1 MSAADWIAF
10 WDSKHSI
17 YVSALHHDA
26 HFRRIADDLA
36 KFAPAGG
43 VMIDYGC
50 GEALY
55 ADRVAE
61 PLARLILCEPA
72 PNVRAVLAARFA
84 GKPNIAVRKPEDIAV
99 TAQHSIDVI
108 VMHSVAQY
116 LDEPDLVRLIGEFHR
131 LLRPGG
137 LLVLGDIVPRR
148 LSAFG
153 DAFELIQFGARE
165 GFTFA
170 AFGGLLRT
178 LFSRYWRLRRSLG
191 LARYN
196 EDEIVAR
203 LTAAGFSAE
212 RAGSNIGHNNKR
224 MTFLA
229 HVR

>member
-1 MSAADWIAF
+1 MSTTDWIAF

-17 YVSALHHDA
+17 FVSPRHQDA
-26 HFRRIADDLA
+26 HFQRVADDLVPY
-36 KFAPAGG
+36 APAGG

-55 ADRVAE
+55 ADRVA
-61 PLARLILCEPA
+61 AHAGRLVLCEPA
-72 PNVRAVLAARFA
+72 PNVRTALAARFA
-84 GKPNIAVRKPEDIAV
+84 ATPNIVVRKPEDIVAMGPHAV
-99 TAQHSIDVI
+99 DVI

-116 LDEPDLVRLIGEFHR
+116 LIAGEMERLLTEFQR
-131 LLRPGG
+131 LLRPNG
-137 LLVLGDIVPRR
+137 LLVLGDIIPRR

-153 DAFELIQFGARE
+153 DAFELIEFGARE

-170 AFGGLLRT
+170 ALHGLVRT

-212 RAGSNIGHNNKR
+212 RASSNIGHNTKR

-229 HVR
+229 HVC